1 MKKIKWLPC
10 LLWIALITL
19 PLSMVAQ
26 GNLTPPGPPTP
37 TMKSLG
43 QIEPRTPIGALPYT
57 ISTSGSYYLTTNL
70 TGTAGIQI
78 QANNVSL
85 DLEGFTLTGNGS
97 GDGIDVLNE
106 TNIVVCNGN
115 LVQWYIGLFA
125 AGAYSCRFDHLMCSQ
140 DAEGISAGP
149 LAAVSECMAS
159 GNSQDGMDFEGG
171 SRIINCI
178 ARNNGG
184 YGINA
189 GTEANVTG
197 CVADNNGQDG
207 IFLDRGM
214 VEDSLAEGNTNNG
227 IKCFINCLAQNNK
240 CHNNKLAGVASEQ
253 GGNRFDGNDVTGNG
267 FGIQAGNTTGNL
279 IIRNTATQNGT
290 NYNVEAGNTEGPVV
304 TSGGIGSV
312 VNPYA
317 NLSY

>member
-1 MKKIKWLPC
+1 MKKIQLFPFF
-10 LLWIALITL
+10 LWIAWIAL
-19 PLSMVAQ
+19 PLSTLAQ
-26 GNLTPPGPPTP
+26 GNLTPPGPPAP

-43 QIEPRTPIGALPYT
+43 QIEPRTPIGTLPYS
-57 ISTSGSYYLTTNL
+57 ISNSGSYYLTTNL

-78 QANNVSL
+78 RTNNVSL

-97 GDGIDVLNE
+97 GYGIEIFNE

-115 LVQWYIGLFA
+115 MVQWYIGLYA
-125 AGAYSCRFDHLMCSQ
+125 AGAYSCRFEHLICSQ
-140 DAEGISAGP
+140 DAEGISAGS
-149 LAAVSECMAS
+149 LAIASECMAS
-159 GNSQDGMDFEGG
+159 GNSLDGMDFEGG
-171 SRIINCI
+171 SRIINCS
-178 ARNNGG
+178 ARYNGG

-197 CVADNNGQDG
+197 CVADYNGQDG

-214 VEDSLAEGNTNNG
+214 VKDCLAEGNTNNG
-227 IKCFINCLAQNNK
+227 INCFINCLAENNK
-240 CHNNKLAGVASEQ
+240 CLNNKLAGVASEQ

>member
-1 MKKIKWLPC
+1 MEKIQLLPFF
-10 LLWIALITL
+10 LWIAWIAL
-19 PLSMVAQ
+19 PLSTLAQ
-26 GNLTPPGPPTP
+26 GNLTPPGPPAP
-37 TMKSLG
+37 SMKSLG
-43 QIEPRTPIGALPYT
+43 QIEPRTPIGALPYS
-57 ISTSGSYYLTTNL
+57 ISNSGSYYLTTNL

-78 QANNVSL
+78 LTNNVSL

-97 GDGIDVLNE
+97 GYGIEIFNE

-115 LVQWYIGLFA
+115 MVQWYIGLYA
-125 AGAYSCRFDHLMCSQ
+125 AGAYSCRFEHLICSQ
-140 DAEGISAGP
+140 DAEGISAGS
-149 LAAVSECMAS
+149 LAIASECMAS
-159 GNSQDGMDFEGG
+159 GNSLDGMDFEGG
-171 SRIINCI
+171 SRIINCS
-178 ARNNGG
+178 ARYNGG

-197 CVADNNGQDG
+197 CVADYNGQDG

-214 VEDSLAEGNTNNG
+214 VKDCLAE
-227 IKCFINCLAQNNK
+227 NNK
-240 CHNNKLAGVASEQ
+240 CLNNKLAGVASDE